1 MKTRRISAKKSR
13 QIVPD
18 LTPLIDVVFL
28 LLIFFMVA
36 TTFDDLGG
44 MRIDIPQS
52 TAAVSQKDVDKVS
65 VLMGKDGEVKIRSII
80 GGKSSLEDVEID
92 GLPVKLKGLI
102 ERSSDGRVGILADR
116 EIDYGK
122 VVDVMSIARENGA
135 KSIDIETKRM

>member
-13 QIVPD
+13 QIAPD

-52 TAAVSQKDVDKVS
+52 TAAVSHKDVDKVS
-65 VLMGKDGEVKIRSII
+65 VLMGKDSEMKIKSTIS
-80 GGKSSLEDVEID
+80 GKSSVEDVNID
-92 GLPVKLKGLI
+92 KLPIKLKALI

-116 EIDYGK
+116 EIDYGE

>member
-1 MKTRRISAKKSR
+1 MKTRRIAARKKR
-13 QIVPD
+13 QVVPD

-52 TAAVSQKDVDKVS
+52 AAAVDHKDVDKIS
-65 VLMGKDGEVKIRSII
+65 VLMGKGNEMKVRSVV
-80 GGKSSLEDVEID
+80 GGRSSVEDVDIE
-92 GLPVKLKGLI
+92 GLPVILKGLI
-102 ERSSDGRVGILADR
+102 DRTPDGRVGILADR
-116 EIDYGK
+116 ELDYGE

>member
-1 MKTRRISAKKSR
+1 MKTRRISAKKTR
-13 QIVPD
+13 QIAPD

-52 TAAVSQKDVDKVS
+52 TAAVSHKDVDKVS
-65 VLMGKDGEVKIRSII
+65 VLMGKDSEMKIKSTIS
-80 GGKSSLEDVEID
+80 GKSSVEDVNID
-92 GLPVKLKGLI
+92 KLPVKLKALI

-116 EIDYGK
+116 EIDYGE

>member
-13 QIVPD
+13 QIAPD

-52 TAAVSQKDVDKVS
+52 TAAVSHKDVDKVS
-65 VLMGKDGEVKIRSII
+65 VLMGKDSEMKIKSTIS
-80 GGKSSLEDVEID
+80 GKSSVEDVNID
-92 GLPVKLKGLI
+92 KLPVKLKALI

-116 EIDYGK
+116 EIDYGE